1 MSEPVSQPQEPVA
14 HVSAQPGVNDLQHAP
29 THSLMAVLRIHDFR
43 NLWIGLGL
51 SSLGDWMGLLALT
64 ALANASAETYA
75 GKNYAIATVLFLR
88 VLPALVMGP
97 VAGYVADRLDRRVVL
112 VWGDY
117 LRGLLFLTIPIVG
130 QLWWIFVV
138 TVLVESISLVW
149 GPAKDAT
156 VPNLVP
162 RHRLEAANQISL
174 ATTYGS
180 ALPAA
185 AVFAGLTLVDKVY
198 RSVFDWVGSGPVD
211 LALYFNA
218 LSFVVSGV
226 VISRLKDIPRG
237 PADVETGAS
246 VWAVVTDGWR
256 YVATTPVVRGLVIGI
271 IGAFAAG
278 GVVIGLARTFVSDLG
293 GGDSGY
299 GLLFG
304 TVFAGLGLG
313 MWRGPRLLQG
323 LSRRRLFGLAL
334 TLTGLLLLPLA
345 LVQQLPVVV
354 AVTALLGFFAG
365 VGWITGNTM
374 LGLEVPDEVRGRTF
388 AFVGSMIRLALAL
401 VLAVAPLVAGLIG
414 THTLGP
420 LDVNGDPFVVYNGA
434 AFTFLIAAVLM
445 TAVGVTSYRQMDDR
459 KGTPLVKDLRHA
471 FTGSTG
477 VYAATGCFVA
487 LEGGEGAGKSTQAR
501 VLLGWLEA
509 QGYDVVLTREP
520 GATEVGQKLRDIVL
534 DPATGEI
541 SHRTEAL
548 LYAADKAEHVDRV
561 VAPALAR
568 GAVVVTDRYV
578 DSTLAYQGAGRA
590 LADREVERVARWAT
604 GDLRPHLTVLLD
616 LPPQQGLTR
625 FEERDRIEAE
635 SVDFHER
642 VRQMF
647 LQLATGTPEHYLI
660 VDARRPVEEIAAQ
673 IQTRLRPL
681 LGQARRQPAPG
692 PADGQP
698 AAPGPA
704 DGQPAAAG
712 PADGQP
718 AAPGPVGGQPASPV
732 GGQPASPADGQ
743 PVGPVDGQPDGQP
756 GSAAAPPEQVD
767 PVRAPGRTR

>member
-1 MSEPVSQPQEPVA
+1 MSERAFEQTV
-14 HVSAQPGVNDLQHAP
+14 QPGVADLQHAP
-29 THSLMAVLRIHDFR
+29 THSLVAVLRIRDFR
-43 NLWIGLGL
+43 HLWIGLGL

-64 ALANASAETYA
+64 AMANASVESYS

-97 VAGYVADRLDRRVVL
+97 IAGYVADRLDRRYTL
-112 VWGDY
+112 IWGDY
-117 LRGLLFLTIPIVG
+117 LRGALFLTIPIVG
-130 QLWWIFVV
+130 TLWWIFVV
-138 TVLVESISLVW
+138 TVLVEAISLVW

-162 RHRLEAANQISL
+162 RHRLEAANQVSL

-185 AVFAGLTLVDKVY
+185 AIFAGLTLVDKFY
-198 RSVFDWVGSGPVD
+198 RHLFEGFDTGPVD

-226 VISRLKDIPRG
+226 VISRLRHIPRG
-237 PADVETGAS
+237 PADVETEGNAFR
-246 VWAVVTDGWR
+246 VIMDGWR
-256 YVATTPVVRGLVIGI
+256 YVGTTPVVRGLVIGI

-278 GVVIGLARTFVSDLG
+278 GVVIGLARTYVSDLG

-323 LSRRRLFGLAL
+323 LSRRRLFGISL
-334 TLTGLLLLPLA
+334 TLTGLMLFPLA

-354 AVTALLGFFAG
+354 ALTALVGFFAG

-374 LGLEVPDEVRGRTF
+374 LGLEVPDDVRGRTF

-401 VLAVAPLVAGLIG
+401 VLAVAPLLAGLIG
-414 THTLGP
+414 THDLGP
-420 LDVNGDPFVVYNGA
+420 LDKNGDPYLVYNGA
-434 AFTFLIAAVLM
+434 AFTFMIAAVLM
-445 TAVGVTSYRQMDDR
+445 TAVGVASYRQMEDR
-459 KGTPLVKDLRHA
+459 KGTSLLTELRHA
-471 FTGSTG
+471 FTGSPG
-477 VYAATGCFVA
+477 VYAATGCFIA
-487 LEGGEGAGKSTQAR
+487 LEGGEGAGKSTQSR
-501 VLLGWLEA
+501 LLRDWLEA
-509 QGYDVVLTREP
+509 DGYDVLLTHEP
-520 GATEVGQKLRDIVL
+520 GDTEVGHKLRKIVL
-534 DPATGEI
+534 DPATGQI

-604 GDLRPHLTVLLD
+604 ADLRPHLTVLLD

-625 FEERDRIEAE
+625 FEERDRIEGE
-635 SVDFHER
+635 SVEFHER
-642 VRQMF
+642 VREMF
-647 LQLATGTPEHYLI
+647 LHLAGTSPEHYLV
-660 VDARRPVEEIAAQ
+660 VDARRPVEEIARQ
-673 IQTRLRPL
+673 IQARVRPL
-681 LGQARRQPAPG
+681 LEQATRRHVDPTPTRVDDTDTQPTRASQPTQPTQPA
-692 PADGQP
+692 
-698 AAPGPA
+698 
-704 DGQPAAAG
+704 
-712 PADGQP
+712 
-718 AAPGPVGGQPASPV
+718 
-732 GGQPASPADGQ
+732 
-743 PVGPVDGQPDGQP
+743 
-756 GSAAAPPEQVD
+756 
-767 PVRAPGRTR
+767 RATPGRGGDA